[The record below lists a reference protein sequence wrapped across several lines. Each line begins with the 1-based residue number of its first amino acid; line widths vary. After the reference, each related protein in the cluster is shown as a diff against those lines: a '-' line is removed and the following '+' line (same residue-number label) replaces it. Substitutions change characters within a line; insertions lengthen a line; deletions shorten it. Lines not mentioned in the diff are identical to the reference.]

1 MKSFPLLIALIV
13 TCSVADSADSPVLHL
28 TNGGFVPGQLQKS
41 ASPEVVRWQGT
52 SFTQPFDFSRHAV
65 SAVHYPRLAEPPKPV
80 GEYCFE
86 LAAGDVLFGDLIN
99 LTNDEAELDVA
110 RLGHVHVKR
119 DHIRRMYRWGSGAD
133 LVYLGP
139 NGLVGWKEP
148 AAVKQ
153 WHDEGGQ
160 PQTDKEGSF
169 IRGDFGIPAQAVIEF
184 ELFWKNKPDFV
195 LAFGVEDNDDETAF
209 KRSYRFEVWDNE
221 LVLRCELGREA
232 DVDTVQSIAAGSGRV
247 HLVAYLDQEK
257 GRMLVYSPNG
267 KPLSEISVK
276 PRKPIA
282 HPGIRLT
289 NRKGDVRLE
298 RLRITRWD
306 GVTPREVQ
314 PDKVRLH
321 RTDGSI
327 VYGQVTGFD
336 AKSKQF
342 TVTEEKQ
349 ETKFDAAQLASAFLS
364 PPGDDK
370 PRAFRV
376 VYQDGTRLS
385 GELNEFGDDYLQLTT
400 LSITEPLKLPVASLQ
415 SLVVLTHDSDK
426 SVETPEGRSGK
437 LQTSNLFLH
446 GRLTSGRETPDASCL
461 VWHPDN
467 SATASPLR
475 VGTSGRIV
483 YREPLPPQ
491 PKPTPQQVQAQ
502 QMQQQGGGFAN
513 AFLKALA
520 NGPVQPAAGG
530 GRRLMHLRSGDTI
543 PCDVKQINEEG
554 IVFKTTMSEATF
566 VGHEK
571 VKAVELLSGL
581 SAPKLNKL
589 KQQRLLTLP
598 RMQKDSPPTHL
609 IRSKDGDFLRGRI
622 LDMDDKR
629 LSVEIRLEA
638 KEIPRDRIAQII
650 WLHPDEM
657 KEATEA
663 ATSEQGGA
671 GLPVKSSDTPADGSS
686 KPAVQVSAP
695 EDRESDAAQLAKTEE
710 KSRPK
715 NSEATRVQALR
726 SDGIRLTFLAD
737 VLENKTLSGK
747 SDVLGACRTELVQ
760 VDQLLI
766 GNEIEKAAASLAYH
780 KWKLH
785 HATEPKIAQDVDG
798 QSPDG
803 RAPGLD
809 SPLVGKAAPDFELP
823 LLGGNGKKFHLAES
837 KGHIVVLDFWAT
849 WCGPC
854 LQTMPLV
861 EKVIDDF
868 ADQGVQL
875 VGVNLEEQ
883 AKQITSTLE
892 RHKMHLTVAMD
903 QDGVVAGKYE
913 ASAIPQTVVIDR
925 EGKIVRLFV
934 GGGPHLAE
942 QLREVLRELLGTAK
956 TTE

>member
-1 MKSFPLLIALIV
+1 MKSFILLIALV
-13 TCSVADSADSPVLHL
+13 LTCSVAANADSPVLHL
-28 TNGGFVPGQLQKS
+28 TNGGFVSGELKKS
-41 ASPEVVRWQGT
+41 ASPDVVRWQGT
-52 SFTQPFDFSRHAV
+52 SFTLPFEFSRHV
-65 SAVHYPRLAEPPKPV
+65 VNAVHYPRMAEPPKPT

-99 LTNDEAELDVA
+99 LTNDQAELEVA
-110 RLGHVHVKR
+110 RFGRIHLKR

-153 WHDEGGQ
+153 WHDEGGH
-160 PQTDKEGSF
+160 PQTDKEGSY

-195 LAFGVEDNDDETAF
+195 LALGVDDSDDEATF
-209 KRSYRFEVWDNE
+209 KRAYRLEVWDNE

-232 DVDTVQSIAAGSGRV
+232 DVDTVQTIATGSGRA

-267 KPLSEISVK
+267 KQLSEISVK
-276 PRKPIA
+276 PRNPKT
-282 HPGIRLT
+282 HSGIRLT

-321 RTDGSI
+321 RIDGSI

-336 AKSKQF
+336 AKAKQF

-385 GELNEFGDDYLQLTT
+385 GELNEIGDDHLRLTT
-400 LSITEPLKLPVASLQ
+400 LSITEPLKLPVDSLQ
-415 SLVVLTHDSDK
+415 SLVVLTHDSNS

-437 LQTSNLFLH
+437 LQTDGLFLH
-446 GRLTSGRETPDASCL
+446 GRLASGRETPDASCL

-483 YREPLPPQ
+483 YREPPPPQ
-491 PKPTPQQVQAQ
+491 PKQTPQQVQAQ

-520 NGPVQPAAGG
+520 NGPVQPAVGG

-554 IVFKTTMSEATF
+554 IVFKTAMSDATF
-566 VGHEK
+566 VAHEK
-571 VKAVELLSGL
+571 VKAIELLTGL

-629 LSVEIRLEA
+629 LSIEIRLEA

-650 WLHPDEM
+650 WLHPDEL
-657 KEATEA
+657 KEVTDNVTGGVSPSAKASDGNDATASNTKPTNREA
-663 ATSEQGGA
+663 
-671 GLPVKSSDTPADGSS
+671 DAD
-686 KPAVQVSAP
+686 P
-695 EDRESDAAQLAKTEE
+695 LAKSDE
-710 KSRPK
+710 
-715 NSEATRVQALR
+715 NSPSKHVEATRVQALR
-726 SDGIRLTFLAD
+726 SDGIRLTFSPD
-737 VLENKTLSGK
+737 MLEDKTLSGK
-747 SDVLGACRTELVQ
+747 SDVLGACRTELAQ

-766 GNEIEKAAASLAYH
+766 GAEIEKAAASLAYH

-803 RAPGLD
+803 RSPGLD
-809 SPLVGKAAPDFELP
+809 SPLVGKPAPDFELP

-861 EKVIDDF
+861 EKVIEDF
-868 ADQGVQL
+868 ADAGVQL

-883 AKQITSTLE
+883 AKQITSTMD
-892 RHKMHLTVAMD
+892 RHKLHLTVAMD

-942 QLREVLRELLGTAK
+942 QLREVLRELLDGGKAVP
-956 TTE
+956 

>member
-1 MKSFPLLIALIV
+1 MMKPTICLIALIL
-13 TCSVADSADSPVLHL
+13 CCAVASGKDKSVLHL
-28 TNGGFVPGQLQKS
+28 TDGGFVLGELKQS
-41 ASPEVVRWQGT
+41 SGPEVVRWQAT
-52 SFTQPFDFSRHAV
+52 AFTQPFEFARGAI
-65 SAVHYPRLAEPPKPV
+65 SAVHYPRAAESPKPV

-99 LTNDEAELDVA
+99 LTNDQAELEVT
-110 RLGHVHVKR
+110 RLGRIHVKR
-119 DHIRRMYRWGSGAD
+119 EHIRRMYRWGSGTD

-139 NGLVGWKEP
+139 NGLVGWNES
-148 AAVKQ
+148 ATIKQ

-160 PQTDKEGSF
+160 PQTDKEGSSL
-169 IRGDFGIPAQAVIEF
+169 RGDFGIPAQAVIEF

-195 LAFGVEDNDDETAF
+195 LALGVEDNDDEAAF

-232 DVDTVQSIAAGSGRV
+232 DVDTVQSIASGSGRA

-267 KPLSEISVK
+267 KALAEISVK
-276 PRKPIA
+276 PRKATA

-289 NRKGDVRLE
+289 NRKGDIRLE

-336 AKSKQF
+336 AQSKQF
-342 TVTEEKQ
+342 TVSEGKQ

-364 PPGDDK
+364 PPSDDQ

-385 GELNEFGDDYLQLTT
+385 GELTEIGDEHLRLTS
-400 LSITEPLKLPVASLQ
+400 LSIREPLTLPLAALQ
-415 SLVVLTHDSDK
+415 SLVVLTHDSD
-426 SVETPEGRSGK
+426 SSAATPDGRSGK
-437 LQTSNLFLH
+437 LQMDGLFLH
-446 GRLTSGRETPDASCL
+446 GRLTNGREKPDASCL
-461 VWHPDN
+461 VWQPDN
-467 SATASPLR
+467 SSTASPLR

-483 YREPLPPQ
+483 YREPPPPQ
-491 PKPTPQQVQAQ
+491 PKPTPQQIQAQ
-502 QMQQQGGGFAN
+502 QMQQQQGGGFAN

-520 NGPVQPAAGG
+520 NGPIQPAAAG

-543 PCDVKQINEEG
+543 PCDVSQINEEG
-554 IVFKTTMSEATF
+554 ITFKTPMSDATF
-566 VGHEK
+566 VAHEK
-571 VKAVELLSGL
+571 VKAIELLTGL

-622 LDMDDKR
+622 IDMDDKK
-629 LSVEIRLEA
+629 LSVEIRLET
-638 KEIPRDRIAQII
+638 KMIPRDRIAQII
-650 WLHPDEM
+650 WLHPDEL
-657 KEATEA
+657 KEAAESAPGERGGVSPSVNSSEA
-663 ATSEQGGA
+663 AADDTSNT
-671 GLPVKSSDTPADGSS
+671 TPD
-686 KPAVQVSAP
+686 
-695 EDRESDAAQLAKTEE
+695 DRETDAAPLAQSGT
-710 KSRPK
+710 
-715 NSEATRVQALR
+715 ATRVQALR
-726 SDGIRLTFLAD
+726 SDGIRLTFFPE
-737 VLENKTLSGK
+737 VLESKTLSGK
-747 SDVLGACRTELVQ
+747 SDVLGACRTELAQ

-766 GNEIEKAAASLAYH
+766 GSEIEKAAASLAYH

-803 RAPGLD
+803 RVPGTE
-809 SPLVGKAAPDFELP
+809 SQLVGKPAPDFELP
-823 LLGGNGKKFHLAES
+823 LLGGNGKKFHLADS

-861 EKVIDDF
+861 EKVIQDF
-868 ADQGVQL
+868 ANQGVEL

-883 AKQITSTLE
+883 AKQITATME
-892 RHKMHLTVAMD
+892 RHKLQLTVAMD

-913 ASAIPQTVVIDR
+913 ANAIPQTVVIDR

-942 QLREVLRELLGTAK
+942 QLREVLRDLLVGGSDDKPAQP
-956 TTE
+956 

>member
-1 MKSFPLLIALIV
+1 MKSVSVLIALIL
-13 TCSVADSADSPVLHL
+13 TCSVASSADNPVLHL
-28 TNGGFVPGQLQKS
+28 TDGGFVPGELMKS
-41 ASPEVVRWQGT
+41 ARPEVVRWQAT
-52 SFTQPFDFSRHAV
+52 AFTQPFEFSRGAI
-65 SAVHYPRLAEPPKPV
+65 SAVHYPRAAETPKPV

-99 LTNDEAELDVA
+99 LTNDHAELDVA
-110 RLGHVHVKR
+110 RLGRIHVQR
-119 DHIRRMYRWGSGAD
+119 EHIRRMYRWGSGAD

-139 NGLVGWKEP
+139 NGLVGWNEP
-148 AAVKQ
+148 ATIKQ

-160 PQTDKEGSF
+160 PQTDKEGSY

-195 LAFGVEDNDDETAF
+195 LALGVDDSEDEATF
-209 KRSYRFEVWDNE
+209 KRAYRFEIWDNE

-232 DVDTVQSIAAGSGRV
+232 DVDTVQSIASGSGRV

-267 KPLSEISVK
+267 KQLSEINVK
-276 PRKPIA
+276 PRKA
-282 HPGIRLT
+282 QTHPGIRLT

-306 GVTPREVQ
+306 GVPPREVQ

-336 AKSKQF
+336 AQSKQF
-342 TVTEEKQ
+342 TVTEDKQ

-364 PPGDDK
+364 PPSEDK

-385 GELNEFGDDYLQLTT
+385 GELTEIGDAHLRLTS
-400 LSITEPLKLPVASLQ
+400 LSIREPMTLPVASLQ
-415 SLVVLTHDSDK
+415 SLVVLTHDSDS
-426 SVETPEGRSGK
+426 SVETPDGRSGK
-437 LQTSNLFLH
+437 LHVDGLFLH
-446 GRLTSGRETPDASCL
+446 GRLTNGRETSDASCL
-461 VWHPDN
+461 VWSPDN
-467 SATASPLR
+467 SSTASPLR
-475 VGTSGRIV
+475 VGTTGRIV
-483 YREPLPPQ
+483 YREPPPPQ
-491 PKPTPQQVQAQ
+491 PKPTAQQIQAQ
-502 QMQQQGGGFAN
+502 QMQQQQAGGFAN

-520 NGPVQPAAGG
+520 NGPVQPAAAA

-543 PCDVKQINEEG
+543 PCDVTQINEEG
-554 IVFKTTMSEATF
+554 VTFKTSMSDATF
-566 VGHEK
+566 VAHEK
-571 VKAVELLSGL
+571 VKAIELLTGL

-622 LDMDDKR
+622 LDMDDKQ
-629 LSVEIRLEA
+629 LSIEIRLEA
-638 KEIPRDRIAQII
+638 KEISRDRIAQII
-650 WLHPDEM
+650 WLHPDEL
-657 KEATEA
+657 KDAVESAVGERGGVSPPVSSSETATDGTLNS
-663 ATSEQGGA
+663 TSN
-671 GLPVKSSDTPADGSS
+671 
-686 KPAVQVSAP
+686 
-695 EDRESDAAQLAKTEE
+695 DRGTDAAPLANSVEAPLT
-710 KSRPK
+710 K
-715 NSEATRVQALR
+715 NSTATRVQALR
-726 SDGIRLTFLAD
+726 SDGIRLTFLAE
-737 VLENKTLSGK
+737 VLENKTLSGQ
-747 SDVLGACRTELVQ
+747 SDVLGACRTELAQ

-766 GNEIEKAAASLAYH
+766 GREIEKAAASLAYH

-809 SPLVGKAAPDFELP
+809 SPLVGKPAPDFELP
-823 LLGGNGKKFHLAES
+823 LLGGNGKKFHLADS

-861 EKVIDDF
+861 EKVIHEF

-883 AKQITSTLE
+883 AKQITSTME
-892 RHKMHLTVAMD
+892 RHKLQLTVAMD

-913 ASAIPQTVVIDR
+913 ANAIPQTVVIDR
-925 EGKIVRLFV
+925 DGKIVRLFV
-934 GGGPHLAE
+934 GGGPQLAE
-942 QLREVLRELLGTAK
+942 QLRESLRELLDADKTAQ
-956 TTE
+956 